1 MAKPT
6 SRTQFKDY
14 CLRRLG
20 HPVIEINVDDDQ
32 VEDRIDDALQFFH
45 DYHFDGCEKIYMKH
59 QFTQED
65 IDRRWIYAPDAVI
78 FVNAVLPFD
87 DSNSSINMFDL
98 RYQLRLH
105 DLYDFTSVSYVSYEI
120 TMQHIRTLNLLFSG
134 TPQFRF
140 NRHQNKLML
149 DIDWSR
155 DAEVGKYVIIECYRK
170 LEPDTITLTGTVTGN
185 TSSNTLVG
193 TSTIFDQEIIENDFI
208 TLSNGVEVQ
217 VRKINSP
224 TEIVIAANTLSANAT
239 ANTMTKEGYSDV
251 WDDRFLKQYTTAKIK
266 YQWGSNL
273 SKFAGVQL
281 PGGVTLDGPKI
292 MEEAQ
297 REIDKIEEE
306 MQSYNVLPNDYFMG

>member
-6 SRTQFKDY
+6 TRTQFKDY

-32 VEDRIDDALQFFH
+32 VEDRIDDALQFFY

-65 IDRRWIYAPDAVI
+65 IDRRWIYCPDPII
-78 FVNAVLPFD
+78 FVHSVLPFD
-87 DSNSSINMFDL
+87 DSNSSVNMFDL

-140 NRHQNKLML
+140 NRHQNKLFL

-155 DAEVGKYVIIECYRK
+155 DAQLGKYVIIECYRK
-170 LEPDTITLTGTVTGN
+170 LDPATITLTGTVTGN
-185 TSSNTLVG
+185 TSSNTLTG
-193 TSTIFDQEIIENDFI
+193 TSTTFDQEIIENDFI
-208 TLSNGVEVQ
+208 TLGDGQEVQ

-224 TEIVIAANTLSANAT
+224 TEIVIAANTLSANVT
-239 ANTMTKEGYSDV
+239 NTGMTKSGISDV
-251 WDDRFLKQYTTAKIK
+251 WDDRFLKQYATAKIK

-281 PGGVTLDGPKI
+281 PGGVTLDGPRI

-306 MQSYNVLPNDYFMG
+306 MQSYNVLPNEMFMG

>member
-1 MAKPT
+1 MAKPAT
-6 SRTQFKDY
+6 RAQFKDY

-78 FVNAVLPFD
+78 FVHSVLPFD
-87 DSNSSINMFDL
+87 DSNSSVNMFDL

-140 NRHQNKLML
+140 NRHQNRLML

-155 DAEVGKYVIIECYRK
+155 DAQLGKYVIIECYRK
-170 LEPDTITLTGTVTGN
+170 LDPDTITLTGTVTGN

-193 TSTIFDQEIIENDFI
+193 TGTTFDQEIIENDFI

-239 ANTMTKEGYSDV
+239 ANTMTKDGYSDV

-281 PGGVTLDGPKI
+281 PGGVTLDGPRI

-306 MQSYNVLPNDYFMG
+306 MQSYNILPSEMFMG

>member
-1 MAKPT
+1 MAKPAT
-6 SRTQFKDY
+6 RAQFKDY

-20 HPVIEINVDDDQ
+20 HPVIEINIDDDQ
-32 VEDRIDDALQFFH
+32 LEDRIDDALQFFH

-78 FVNAVLPFD
+78 FVHSVLPFD
-87 DSNSSINMFDL
+87 DSNSSVNMFDL

-155 DAEVGKYVIIECYRK
+155 DAQVGKYVIIECYRK
-170 LEPDTITLTGTVTGN
+170 LEPDTITLTGTVSGN

-224 TEIVIAANTLSANAT
+224 TEILIAANTLSANAT
-239 ANTMTKEGYSDV
+239 ANTMTKDGYSDV

-281 PGGVTLDGPKI
+281 PGGVTLDGPRI

-306 MQSYNVLPNDYFMG
+306 MQSYNILPSEMFMG

>member
-1 MAKPT
+1 MSKPT
-6 SRTQFKDY
+6 TRNQFKDY

-78 FVNAVLPFD
+78 FVHSVLPFD
-87 DSNSSINMFDL
+87 DSNSSVNMFDL

-155 DAEVGKYVIIECYRK
+155 DAQLGKYVIIECYRK
-170 LEPDTITLTGTVTGN
+170 LDPDTITLTGTVTGN

-193 TSTIFDQEIIENDFI
+193 TGTTFDQEIIENDFI

-239 ANTMTKEGYSDV
+239 ANTMTKDGYSDV

-281 PGGVTLDGPKI
+281 PGGVTLDGPRI

-306 MQSYNVLPNDYFMG
+306 MQSYNILPSEMFMG

>member
-6 SRTQFKDY
+6 TRIQFKDY

-20 HPVIEINVDDDQ
+20 WPVIQINVDDEQ
-32 VEDRIDDALQFFH
+32 IEDRIDDALQFFY
-45 DYHFDGCEKIYMKH
+45 DYHYDGTEKLYMKH
-59 QFTQED
+59 QITQTD
-65 IDRRWIYAPDAVI
+65 IDRRWIYCPDAVI
-78 FVNAVLPFD
+78 SVTGVLPFD

-140 NRHQNKLML
+140 NRHQNKVML

-155 DAEVGKYVIIECYRK
+155 DVQPGEYVIIECYRK
-170 LEPDTITLTGTVTGN
+170 LDPDTVTLTGTLTGN
-185 TSSNTLVG
+185 TSSNTVIG

-208 TLSNGVEVQ
+208 SLSDGQEVQ
-217 VRKINSP
+217 IRKINSP
-224 TEIVIAANTLSANAT
+224 TEIEVVNGLSANISGVTAT
-239 ANTMTKEGYSDV
+239 KYGISDV
-251 WDDRFLKQYTTAKIK
+251 WDDRFLKQYATAKIK

-273 SKFAGVQL
+273 SKFAGIQM
-281 PGGVTLDGPKI
+281 PGGVTLDGPRI

-306 MQSYNVLPNDYFMG
+306 MQSYNVLPNDFIMG

>member
-1 MAKPT
+1 MAKPAT
-6 SRTQFKDY
+6 RAQFKDY

-20 HPVIEINVDDDQ
+20 HPVIEINVDEDQ
-32 VEDRIDDALQFFH
+32 IDDRIDDALQFFH

-59 QFTQED
+59 KFTQED
-65 IDRRWIYAPDAVI
+65 IDRKWIYCPDPVI
-78 FVNAVLPFD
+78 FVTSVLPFD

-120 TMQHIRTLNLLFSG
+120 TMQHIRTLNILFSG
-134 TPQFRF
+134 TPQYRF
-140 NRHQNKLML
+140 SRHVNRLFL
-149 DIDWSR
+149 DIDWNR
-155 DAEVGKYVIIECYRK
+155 DAQVGKYVIIECYRK

-224 TEIVIAANTLSANAT
+224 TEILIAANTLSANAT

-273 SKFAGVQL
+273 SKFAGIQL
-281 PGGVTLDGPKI
+281 PGGVTLDGPRI

-306 MQSYNVLPNDYFMG
+306 MQSYNILPSEMFMG

>member
-1 MAKPT
+1 MARPT
-6 SRTQFKDY
+6 TRAQFKDY

-20 HPVIEINVDDDQ
+20 WPVIQINVDDDQ

-45 DYHFDGCEKIYMKH
+45 DYHFDGCEKLYMKH
-59 QFTQED
+59 QITQTD
-65 IDRRWIYAPDAVI
+65 IDRRWIYCPDAVI
-78 FVNAVLPFD
+78 AVTGVLPFD

-140 NRHQNKLML
+140 NRHQNRVML

-155 DAEVGKYVIIECYRK
+155 DVKPGEYVIVECYRK
-170 LEPDTITLTGTVTGN
+170 LDPDTITLTGTITGN
-185 TSSNTLVG
+185 TSSNTLIG
-193 TSTIFDQEIIENDFI
+193 TSTIFDQEVIENDFI
-208 TLSNGVEVQ
+208 TLSNGQ
-217 VRKINSP
+217 QIQIRKINSP
-224 TEIVIAANTLSANAT
+224 TEIEIVNSLSANVSGVTAT
-239 ANTMTKEGYSDV
+239 KAGVSDV
-251 WDDRFLKQYTTAKIK
+251 WDDRFLKQYATAKIK

-273 SKFAGVQL
+273 SKFAGIQM
-281 PGGVTLDGPKI
+281 PGGVTLDGPRI

-306 MQSYNVLPNDYFMG
+306 MQSYNVLPNNFMMG